1 MTLEVP
7 DWVDE
12 TWLKEEISGF
22 LKDFSDKHVRA
33 KSLREIAEKL
43 NFDERELERFE
54 KSREESW
61 KETKKEYGLL

>member
-7 DWVDE
+7 EWVDE
-12 TWLKEEISGF
+12 TWLREEISDF
-22 LKDFSDKHVRA
+22 VKDFSDKHVRA
-33 KSLREIAEKL
+33 KSLREIAEEL
-43 NFDERELERFE
+43 NFDENELERFE